1 MKKMEYQSLNPFEF
15 GGIQRKNYDYK
26 GYEKKSE
33 HLMMRDGVRI
43 AIEVILPKNLSP
55 NSKISTILMQTRYWR
70 DYKFRIPFKWFIQ
83 DMAETRTLYEIGMKR
98 GYGFIR
104 VDVRGTGASF
114 GSRPY
119 PWHEKEVNDGREI
132 IDWVIKQ
139 PWSDGS
145 VVTMGGS
152 YLGVTAEYVTT
163 LGHPAL
169 KASSPF
175 SNQWDCYTEV
185 AYPGGLYNHFFIRI
199 WGLLGRALDFN
210 NSRKFLSIMPLVY
223 LFVSGV
229 KPLETDK
236 KNKLLKKAIKD
247 HFDNTY
253 VFENEDVVM
262 YRNDPLVKQVD
273 DTADDVSVC
282 MKKEKI
288 IKSKTPLFC
297 LGGWYDGAT
306 CDNIINRFMTYT
318 NPMRAVIGDWDHG
331 LNRRANPYFYRQYD
345 VIPDKE
351 VQLEGWM
358 DFFDKCRLEKEGF
371 SERSLYYYT
380 MGEEKWKKTETWPP
394 NGQTMHRWYFNENHS
409 LKKTPPELKLGEDK
423 YKVDF
428 EVTSG
433 KGNRWHTHYAQKM
446 YYAKREKVDE
456 KLLVYDSAPLEKD
469 MEITGHPIITLY
481 LSSTHEDGAIIA
493 YLEDIDEERKVYNIT
508 EGELR
513 FIHRKIS
520 EEDPPYK
527 IMVPYHSFKREDSQ
541 IMVPGEVTE
550 IKFGFLPTSVLI
562 KKGHKIR
569 IAICGA
575 DKQTFSRYPSEGNPT
590 IKILR
595 NKNNS
600 SYIDLPVILKNQN

>member
-1 MKKMEYQSLNPFEF
+1 MKTEIREVNPFEF
-15 GGIQRKNYDYK
+15 SGIKRKNYNFD
-26 GYEKKSE
+26 GYEKNSQ
-33 HLMMRDGVRI
+33 HLKMRDGVRI

-55 NSKISTILMQTRYWR
+55 NEKISTILMQTRYWR

-83 DMAETRTLYEIGMKR
+83 DMAETKTFYEIGMKR

-132 IDWVIKQ
+132 IDWIIKQ

-163 LGHPAL
+163 LGHPAV

-210 NSRKFLSIMPLVY
+210 KSRKFLSIMPLVY

-229 KPLETDK
+229 KPLQSDRK
-236 KNKLLKKAIKD
+236 KRLLKEAIKE
-247 HFDNTY
+247 HFKNTY
-253 VFENEDVVM
+253 VFENEDVVV
-262 YRNDPLVKQVD
+262 YRNDPLIKQID

-282 MKKEKI
+282 MKKEQI
-288 IKSKTPLFC
+288 SKSKTPLFC
-297 LGGWYDGAT
+297 LGGWYDGAS

-331 LNRRANPYFYRQYD
+331 LERRANPYFYKQYD

-351 VQLEGWM
+351 TQLEGWM
-358 DFFDKCRLEKEGF
+358 DFFDNCRSKENF
-371 SERSLYYYT
+371 SEKTLYYYT
-380 MGEEKWKKTETWPP
+380 MGEEKWKKTEVWPP
-394 NGQTMHRWYFNENHS
+394 NGHKMQRWYFNIENS
-409 LKKTPPELKLGEDK
+409 ITKTQPESESGEDK

-428 EVTSG
+428 DVTSG

-446 YYAKREKVDE
+446 YYAKREKIDK
-456 KLLVYDSAPLEKD
+456 KLLVYDSDPLEKD
-469 MEITGHPIITLY
+469 IEITGHPVITLY
-481 LSSTHEDGAIIA
+481 LSSTHKDGAVIA
-493 YLEDIDEERKVYNIT
+493 YLEDVDEDGKVYNIT

-513 FIHRKIS
+513 FIHRQISS
-520 EEDPPYK
+520 EEPPYN
-527 IMVPYHSFKREDSQ
+527 IMVPYHSFKQEDSQ
-541 IMVPGEVTE
+541 LMIPGEITE
-550 IKFGFLPTSVLI
+550 IKFGFLPTSVMI

-569 IAICGA
+569 IAIAAA
-575 DKQTFSRYPSEGNPT
+575 DKHTFSRYPVEGNPT
-590 IKILR
+590 ITLLR
-595 NKNNS
+595 NRINS
-600 SYIDLPVILKNQN
+600 SFIDLPVII